1 MRARFAPLVLLGVT
15 LSSCAT
21 GGVPLRSSRTP
32 LEARALESRSYA
44 GVDSRLAM
52 KAVLGA
58 LQDEGFVVRT
68 ADAGLGLVTAT
79 RETVTPPSVGA
90 QARRVLLVAGT
101 YGLAALFPGPRPQA
115 WLLDATVHVSEF
127 GTETRVRASFQLKKL
142 EGDQTTRA
150 ETVTDDGFLQGF
162 FARVDKALYL
172 EREKL

>member
-1 MRARFAPLVLLGVT
+1 MRARSAALALLGVA

-21 GGVPLRSSRTP
+21 GGAPLRSSRTP

-44 GVDSRLAM
+44 GVDSRLAL

-68 ADAGLGLVTAT
+68 ADAGLGLITAT
-79 RETVTPPSVGA
+79 RETVTPPSAGA
-90 QARRVLLVAGT
+90 QARRLLLGGLALLV
-101 YGLAALFPGPRPQA
+101 PGPGPQA
-115 WLLDATVHVSEF
+115 WLLDATAHVSEIRD
-127 GTETRVRASFQLKKL
+127 ETRVRASFQLKKL
-142 EGDQTTRA
+142 EGDKTTRA
-150 ETVTDDGFLQGF
+150 ETVTDAGFLQGF